1 MKHIYEFENFLN
13 EAASQ
18 VNLQNV
24 KSQIRV
30 YGKSRKIEWF
40 LRGTRIEGWKD
51 LPASSTN
58 VTEIKGVTFSVLG
71 PNKIQCVFPSVQL
84 MKNCRFYLILKIPG
98 VKDIYLYKF
107 GKPTDRNAK
116 INQKVKTPDY
126 GPSENIGKKT
136 TWVLANKSISG
147 NKLTIVIDATKA
159 KYWNG

>member
-18 VNLQNV
+18 VNLQDV
-24 KSQIRV
+24 KSQIKV
-30 YGKSRKIEWF
+30 YGKSRKIEWV
-40 LRGTRIEGWKD
+40 GKEWKD

-116 INQKVKTPDY
+116 INQEVVGLNEPPDY
-126 GPSENIGKKT
+126 GPSQDIGKKT
-136 TWVLANKSISG
+136 TWTLENKAIAG

>member
-13 EAASQ
+13 EVDTQ

-24 KSQIRV
+24 KSNIRV
-30 YGKSRKIEWF
+30 YGSSKKITYS
-40 LRGTRIEGWKD
+40 GNSWKD
-51 LPASSTN
+51 LNEAS
-58 VTEIKGVTFSVLG
+58 VQIKGITFSVLG

-84 MKNCRFYLILKIPG
+84 RKDHKFYLILKIPG

-107 GKPTDRNAK
+107 GKPTDRNEK
-116 INQKVKTPDY
+116 TNQKVVGYKEPPEY

-136 TWVLANKSISG
+136 TWTLENKSIAG